1 MASPAE
7 PTSQPPQKQHI
18 AANIAMRGPLRST
31 QVPKIAAESPS
42 TTMPMVNG
50 RALSVPEMP
59 SAPSNGFLNTLHE
72 YAAPIDR

>member
-1 MASPAE
+1 
-7 PTSQPPQKQHI
+7 
-18 AANIAMRGPLRST
+18 MRGPLRST

-42 TTMPMVNG
+42 TTMPIVNG
-50 RALSVPEMP
+50 RALSVPEMS